1 MRLVRENLVVQF
13 SVLSLV
19 VLAAK
24 AVILSVV
31 LSNKIESD
39 AVEDLV
45 EEAVNGSSG
54 RLLSVI
60 TPDDLAVP
68 MTGERSEYC
77 HEFVQQSIV
86 SGRTAR
92 VKIW

>member
-13 SVLSLV
+13 SVLSFV
-19 VLAAK
+19 VLAAI

-39 AVEDLV
+39 AVDDLV

-60 TPDDLAVP
+60 TPADLEVP
-68 MTGERSEYC
+68 MTGERYDSF

>member
-13 SVLSLV
+13 SVLSFV
-19 VLAAK
+19 VLAAI

-39 AVEDLV
+39 AVDDLV

-60 TPDDLAVP
+60 TPADLEVP
-68 MTGERSEYC
+68 MTGERYDSF

-86 SGRTAR
+86 SERTAR
-92 VKIW
+92 VKVW

>member
-1 MRLVRENLVVQF
+1 M
-13 SVLSLV
+13 LSLV

-39 AVEDLV
+39 AVDDLV

-60 TPDDLAVP
+60 TPADLEVP
-68 MTGERSEYC
+68 MTGERYDSF

-86 SGRTAR
+86 SERTAR
-92 VKIW
+92 VKVW